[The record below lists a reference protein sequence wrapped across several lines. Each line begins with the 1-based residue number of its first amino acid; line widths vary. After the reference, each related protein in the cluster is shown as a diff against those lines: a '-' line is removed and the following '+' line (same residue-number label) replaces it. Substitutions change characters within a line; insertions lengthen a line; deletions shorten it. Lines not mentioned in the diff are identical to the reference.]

1 MKYKILVMV
10 TVSVVCVMALKQ
22 SFGLTPIGCMGRICE
37 TGGTVVAQ
45 GTNCATSTRTCY
57 DNQAVI
63 SCNTCNSGVTRTAKT
78 VSVDLCEEPVTYYT
92 CSSGGGS
99 GSGIMCTPTYCAAGA
114 NITMRGQNCSS
125 YASATCLDSPSG
137 GHQGV
142 ESCATCKS
150 GYEKSTTAVTV
161 SGCSN
166 TLSFTTCV
174 KTCNGTCTDCND
186 TNWTSGT
193 PIQSRVDATCNTL
206 TCVCSKKT
214 EYRCVGGYYGT
225 PTNGLTGCTKCP
237 DGGLSTAGMNSNI
250 TNCYI
255 TGGSDASGTFVFD
268 RGHSSMVGNNWCYYS
283 N

>member
-1 MKYKILVMV
+1 MKYKILVMA
-10 TVSVVCVMALKQ
+10 TVSVVCVTALKQ

-137 GHQGV
+137 GPPRCGRKLCHMQKWIRKINH
-142 ESCATCKS
+142 C
-150 GYEKSTTAVTV
+150 GYS
-161 SGCSN
+161 
-166 TLSFTTCV
+166 
-174 KTCNGTCTDCND
+174 
-186 TNWTSGT
+186 
-193 PIQSRVDATCNTL
+193 I
-206 TCVCSKKT
+206 
-214 EYRCVGGYYGT
+214 
-225 PTNGLTGCTKCP
+225 
-237 DGGLSTAGMNSNI
+237 GMFQ
-250 TNCYI
+250 YI
-255 TGGSDASGTFVFD
+255 IVYN
-268 RGHSSMVGNNWCYYS
+268 MC
-283 N
+283 